1 MKPSAFSYQ
10 LSAKPGD
17 GRIVESEAGNL
28 RLAES

>member
-1 MKPSAFSYQ
+1 MKQSALSTQ

-17 GRIVESEAGNL
+17 GRSVESETGNL